1 LEECTVRKTH
11 LVMLAIVA
19 AATVL
24 AIGAVSAYASL
35 ASDTNAPTTA
45 TDVAATYWNDVTI
58 TATATDDEGI
68 AYVYHELDEGV
79 VRLATIAGKPL
90 STQITIPTRLDD
102 PLAAGIH
109 KLKYWAQDING
120 NVEAQHVVTFTVGS
134 DTGKPVT
141 TVSGATDGA
150 WYKAGMTVH
159 LAAADGAGESGIKEL
174 SYALDGAA
182 ATVVAAEGDVAV
194 PAIAGPHAIAYH
206 ATDVAGNVEA
216 DRTFTVN
223 VDTSKPVTSAVAA
236 SVVKGRTVK
245 LKYRV
250 AESGPSAGK
259 AAVVIKVKNRRGRVV
274 KTIKA
279 SQVTVNAA
287 VSAKFRCKL
296 AVGVYTYTVFATDAA
311 GNAQSKA
318 GSAKLIVM

>member
-1 LEECTVRKTH
+1 VRKTH

-19 AATVL
+19 AAIVL

-35 ASDTNAPTTA
+35 ASDTTAPTTV
-45 TDVAATYWNDVTI
+45 TDVAETYWNTAVI

-79 VRLATIAGKPL
+79 VRLAPITGKPL
-90 STQITIPTRLDD
+90 STQITIPTRMDD
-102 PLAAGIH
+102 PLATGTH

-134 DTGKPVT
+134 DTAKPVT
-141 TVSGATDGA
+141 TVTGATDGA

-159 LAAADGAGESGIKEL
+159 LAAADDAGESGVKEL
-174 SYALDGAA
+174 SYALDGV
-182 ATVVAAEGDVAV
+182 ATIVAAEGDATVPTVAG
-194 PAIAGPHAIAYH
+194 AHAIAYH

-216 DRTFTVN
+216 EKTFTVN
-223 VDTSKPVTSAVAA
+223 VDTSKPMTSAAAA
-236 SVVKGRTVK
+236 SVVKGRTAK

-250 AESGPSAGK
+250 TETGPSAGK
-259 AAVVIKVKNRRGRVV
+259 AAVVIKVRNHRGKVV

-296 AVGVYTYTVFATDAA
+296 AVGVYSYTVHATDTA

-318 GSAKLIVM
+318 GSAKLTVK